1 MVIAPLFP
9 LVPPRLSLHRRDPMR
24 QALNYAKHVSQD
36 WLIFLSIFSVVVS
49 ATGCDQ
55 GADNA
60 EVEIPVQKVADPE
73 EQFDRFITELKKLVE
88 SRSSYSSIVP
98 SMGSE
103 SGSATTSL
111 SWSARV
117 GHQLIPPK
125 EGKPYRAMV
134 TVFRNTEVT
143 VVVPPKSKEQV
154 EREKAEEARDFKLA
168 KEHMPELVNATG
180 IADNPASK
188 IAKPSIESIPDKDV
202 TNYELEFQKDRWV
215 LLTPID
221 KIKYPFTSSA
231 FDTALRLQ

>member
-1 MVIAPLFP
+1 MC
-9 LVPPRLSLHRRDPMR
+9 
-24 QALNYAKHVSQD
+24 QAMNYAKHACQD
-36 WLIFLSIFSVVVS
+36 WLVFLSIFSVMVS
-49 ATGCDQ
+49 ALGCDQ
-55 GADNA
+55 GATNS
-60 EVEIPVQKVADPE
+60 EVEVPVEKVADPE

-98 SMGSE
+98 SIGSE
-103 SGSATTSL
+103 GGPTTTSL

-143 VVVPPKSKEQV
+143 VVLPPKSKEQI
-154 EREKAEEARDFKLA
+154 EKEKAEEAKKYDLA

-180 IADNPASK
+180 ITDNPASK
-188 IAKPSIESIPDKDV
+188 LAKPSIDSIPDKDV
-202 TNYELEFQKDRWV
+202 TNYELEFQNDRWV

-231 FDTALRLQ
+231 FDSALRLQ